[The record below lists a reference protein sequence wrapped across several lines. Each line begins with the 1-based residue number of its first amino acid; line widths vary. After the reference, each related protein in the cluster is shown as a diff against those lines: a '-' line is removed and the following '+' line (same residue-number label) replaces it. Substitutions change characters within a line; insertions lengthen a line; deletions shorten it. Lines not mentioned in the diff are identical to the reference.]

1 MVPCENSSNNS
12 KPTTRKSDDQKDTNV
27 GNKARLPWSNLSS
40 SVNGVSCDQKPQ
52 AIVADIANSHPKTS
66 PVMLF
71 RYWRFFFPF
80 HLRPGNMIIVLLRFF
95 TSRSVCGVFIDGQR
109 F

>member
-27 GNKARLPWSNLSS
+27 GNKVRLSWSNLSS

-52 AIVADIANSHPKTS
+52 AIVADIANSHPNTP
-66 PVMLF
+66 PVML
-71 RYWRFFFPF
+71 
-80 HLRPGNMIIVLLRFF
+80 PGNMIIVLLRFF

>member
-27 GNKARLPWSNLSS
+27 GNKARLSRSNLSS

-52 AIVADIANSHPKTS
+52 AIVADIANSHPETP
-66 PVMLF
+66 PVML
-71 RYWRFFFPF
+71 FFFPF